1 MQPNKEVLRK
11 EEEEPPAEPRVWI
24 GHWCCQNTPEHGDSG
39 VLGKSRGPRR
49 ALLRPPISNQGFPL
63 AKPDTKPEGQG
74 ARVVL
79 SVAVS
84 LPGQEK
90 GGMGLHSVS
99 DLGTNLT
106 SCICRSL
113 DALFK

>member
-1 MQPNKEVLRK
+1 MSVWKAQYLNPQYCAYVGESLR
-11 EEEEPPAEPRVWI
+11 EY
-24 GHWCCQNTPEHGDSG
+24 
-39 VLGKSRGPRR
+39 
-49 ALLRPPISNQGFPL
+49 
-63 AKPDTKPEGQG
+63 TKPEGQG
-74 ARVVL
+74 AQVVL

-99 DLGTNLT
+99 DLVTNLT